1 MKSLPPTKVRP
12 AHTTQHSRR
21 EFLTKT
27 ALLTGGI
34 LAFGLP
40 LSLRPSPSALAAVP
54 KSAGIRYA
62 LGLDGQ
68 IAGPIASLE
77 SGFTSGQVLEGG
89 RPGEIAK
96 HLETIIH
103 EDISLQCGNT
113 MSPAFYVWI
122 QQALAGQSPQRS
134 GGILTTNL
142 GNQLLDRK
150 DFSGAVLT
158 EVTFP
163 ALDAAANTPV
173 SLGIKIKPAQLSYQ
187 PGGGQIAFPQAV
199 KLGWLASHFRIK
211 INGLESACAHVVE
224 VDSLVWKQEASQ
236 AQLRRTERPTVG
248 LIQTPNLVLTLPQ
261 AQAGPFTEWFY
272 QFVVQGQ
279 NSDAHERSG
288 TLEFFASD
296 LQTILFVLNFGHLG
310 IFRMSPVPQSQNSPV
325 PLVKVEMYCETMQLT
340 QFPNSN

>member
-1 MKSLPPTKVRP
+1 M
-12 AHTTQHSRR
+12 
-21 EFLTKT
+21 
-27 ALLTGGI
+27 
-34 LAFGLP
+34 
-40 LSLRPSPSALAAVP
+40 
-54 KSAGIRYA
+54 
-62 LGLDGQ
+62 
-68 IAGPIASLE
+68 
-77 SGFTSGQVLEGG
+77 
-89 RPGEIAK
+89 
-96 HLETIIH
+96 ETIIQ

-142 GNQLLDRK
+142 ENQLLDRK

-163 ALDAAANTPV
+163 ALDAAANIPV

-187 PGGGQIAFPQAV
+187 PGGGQIAFPKGG

-211 INGLESACAHVVE
+211 INGLESACAHVVK
-224 VDSLVWKQEASQ
+224 VDSLVWKQPFIQEQ
-236 AQLRRTERPTVG
+236 TGPTRSKVPTAG
-248 LIQTPNLVLTLPQ
+248 QIQTPNLILTLPQ
-261 AQAGPFTEWFY
+261 AQASPFTEWFY
-272 QFVVQGQ
+272 QFVVKGQ

-296 LQTILFVLNFGHLG
+296 LRTILFVLNFGHLG
-310 IFRMSPVPQSQNSPV
+310 IFRMSPDPQSQNSPV

-340 QFPNSN
+340 QFPNSK